1 MFSSPALLGLIWVQ
15 ACCCLLSILTALT
28 TVASLDPKKNVW
40 RDTEDL
46 HSQCYQ
52 VNTHTLTPFF
62 LLQSRLLTFLLR
74 LFDYALE
81 ISRNEMAFLFQTASH
96 RILLLLL
103 MLLFLLLACHYLPGH
118 WHSLR
123 KATALQ
129 AAYTANRQAHSNSSQ

>member
-1 MFSSPALLGLIWVQ
+1 MFSSPALLELIWVQ

-52 VNTHTLTPFF
+52 VHSRRSFYCR
-62 LLQSRLLTFLLR
+62 QSRLLTFLLR